1 MTNKRTRRTQVVR
14 QLVCEEEQQ
23 MEGVKAHQ
31 LTRQGKLEKIV
42 KEEGVGFA
50 EAKKRLKEYSSNA
63 KWNSIQRAT
72 REISF
77 E

>member
-42 KEEGVGFA
+42 KEEGIGFA
-50 EAKKRLKEYSSNA
+50 EAKKRLKEYNSNS

>member
-42 KEEGVGFA
+42 KEEGIGFA
-50 EAKKRLKEYSSNA
+50 EAKKRMEEY
-63 KWNSIQRAT
+63 WPIVG
-72 REISF
+72 
-77 E
+77 

>member
-14 QLVCEEEQQ
+14 QLVCEE
-23 MEGVKAHQ
+23 
-31 LTRQGKLEKIV
+31 
-42 KEEGVGFA
+42 
-50 EAKKRLKEYSSNA
+50 LKEYNSNS

>member
-31 LTRQGKLEKIV
+31 LT
-42 KEEGVGFA
+42 EEGIGFA